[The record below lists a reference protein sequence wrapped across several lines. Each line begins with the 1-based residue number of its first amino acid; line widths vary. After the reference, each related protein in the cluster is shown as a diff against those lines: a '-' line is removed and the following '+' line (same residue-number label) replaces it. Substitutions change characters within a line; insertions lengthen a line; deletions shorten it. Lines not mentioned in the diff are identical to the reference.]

1 MTTTPSGQTARDIVK
16 RSRSNLAFALACLP
30 KRRRHDMY
38 IFYAFCRVVDD
49 IADDE
54 GWTTPRRLEA
64 LDHWRKVVRGEI
76 AEPDSFER
84 DLMELRARYQIPAE
98 EMLAI
103 IEGVAMDIEPRRYES
118 WEELKVYCYRVAGC
132 VGLVSIR
139 IFGCHDARSQEY
151 AINLGYA
158 LQITNILRDVRADWE
173 NGERIYL
180 PQDEMAMAGYTLE
193 DLAANRYNDAFV
205 LLMRRQVSRAR
216 DYYHLARASLVKRD
230 RRPLLAAEAMRRIY
244 SETLDLLEE
253 GGYRVFDQRYRLS
266 HLRKARLVA
275 SAWTK
280 GLLGRWHRR
289 HRTAPNFLFL

>member
-1 MTTTPSGQTARDIVK
+1 MTTTPSGKSARDIVK

-38 IFYAFCRVVDD
+38 VFYAFCRVVDD

-54 GWTTPRRLEA
+54 GWTTPQRLEA
-64 LDHWRKVVRGEI
+64 LDRWRAVVRGD
-76 AEPDSFER
+76 APDREPFED
-84 DLMELRARYQIPAE
+84 DLLELKHRYHIPEE

-103 IEGVAMDIEPRRYES
+103 IDGVAMDIEPRRYQT
-118 WEELKVYCYRVAGC
+118 WEELKLYCYRVAGC

-139 IFGCHDARSQEY
+139 IFGCRDEKSREY

-173 NGERIYL
+173 NGQRIYL
-180 PQDEMAMAGYTLE
+180 PQDEMAAAGYSVA
-193 DLAANRYNDAFV
+193 DLAALRHNEAFI
-205 LLMRRQVSRAR
+205 LLMRQQVARAR
-216 DYYHLARASLVKRD
+216 DYYHLARAALVKRD

-253 GGYRVFDQRYRLS
+253 DGYHVFDQRYRLS
-266 HLRKARLVA
+266 NLRKARLVA

-280 GLLGRWHRR
+280 GLFGRWHKRPR
-289 HRTAPNFLFL
+289 QA